1 MRIPKVLLAP
11 LVCGLA
17 LVPVSLW
24 YDARQS
30 AAERM
35 AHWEER
41 AATERSAESLTQP
54 IELPAG
60 VFTLGEL
67 QSQIERQA
75 NLKVEFAESLPRT
88 RLNSGEITPFAWQV
102 ELPGGRL
109 PLLTV
114 LDTAL
119 NQIGLDFEFKEG
131 VIAVAADTST
141 PHSSDRYVEVYPL
154 PQPEMASTT
163 ADEEAWAELLTTVI
177 GMQYWDT
184 TGGTGHMEAVPG
196 AVVVLQGAPQHRQ
209 IRRLLG
215 EFAKLSSPPT
225 ALTPVQLSPDAAP
238 ATTARVLA
246 ALDQPSSLDCVAK
259 RLDEVLRDLAR
270 QHHIPLVIRY
280 SRLDEVR
287 VERDTRVTKKVTG
300 ISLRSLLQL
309 VLSELELTYTV
320 SDGSLIVTTSDETGN
335 SMRLVAYPV
344 HDLLAL
350 EPNHNPDR
358 LVELIITHIAPN
370 SWSNMGSAASV
381 HGSAIDGWLL
391 VGQFSD
397 VHASIERLLSQLR
410 LLLTHSHSPR
420 FVALESPTP
429 GEQRI
434 LETLETPIALDYDD
448 MPLRD
453 AVALLSDRS
462 EIPIFINS
470 KKLEEVGIRTSHS
483 VRMRFPTRP
492 LRYQLD
498 SMLSEIDLT
507 WLLDDEVVLITTPD
521 DSNSPYRLKTYLYDV
536 AVLTDTDFGLT
547 SADGLKKLIMEMNR
561 PETWDRVG
569 GPGKIDDFHGILVV
583 SQTQDVPERLPRL
596 LESTEQHCLARVSS
610 PAGPPLVISPLASAS
625 ELAIEKALLRT
636 IDVQIDNVPLQQALE
651 TLAAKHQLPLL
662 IDRFELRNNGL
673 SVDPHVSL
681 AVKQMTIGGVLDRL
695 LEPHDLSFNIQYD
708 ALNITSGDDDSRRH
722 QPRIY
727 DLRGIS
733 GDARAEPTS
742 ERYLA
747 ELLTG
752 LPPTAWSF
760 AGTSMVVNDRW
771 LFASVATR
779 VHHHVC
785 DDLHRRRTGETTLR
799 ARERQQLTEDLP
811 ELLREQEAT
820 RQKRAAERLPAA
832 TPEAKASED
841 PDPVADPFGADT
853 E

>member
-1 MRIPKVLLAP
+1 MRIPKILLAP
-11 LVCGLA
+11 LICGLG
-17 LVPVSLW
+17 LVSFSLW
-24 YDARQS
+24 YGARRS
-30 AAERM
+30 AAERLGR
-35 AHWEER
+35 WEER
-41 AATERSAESLTQP
+41 AAIERSAESLTQP
-54 IELPAG
+54 LDLPAG

-67 QSQIERQA
+67 QSQIERQTK
-75 NLKVEFAESLPRT
+75 LKLEFADSLPRT
-88 RLNSGEITPFAWQV
+88 QLNSGEITPFAWQV

-114 LDTAL
+114 LDTTL
-119 NQIGLDFEFKEG
+119 NQIGLTFEFKEG
-131 VIAVAADTST
+131 VIAVAADTSA
-141 PHSSDRYVEVYPL
+141 PSSADKYAEVYPL

-163 ADEEAWAELLTTVI
+163 ADEEAWGELLKSVT
-177 GMQYWDT
+177 GFQHWDG
-184 TGGTGHMEAVPG
+184 TGGSGHMEAVPG
-196 AVVVLQGAPQHRQ
+196 AVVVLQTAPQHRQ

-215 EFAKLSSPPT
+215 EFTKLSSPPT

-238 ATTARVLA
+238 ETTARVLA
-246 ALDQPSSLDCVAK
+246 ALEEPSGLDCVAK

-280 SRLDEVR
+280 ARLDEVR
-287 VERDTRVTKKVTG
+287 VERDTKVTKNVTG
-300 ISLRSLLQL
+300 ISLRSVLHL

-320 SDGSLIVTTSDETGN
+320 SDGALVVTTSDETGD
-335 SMRLVAYPV
+335 SMGLVAYPV

-350 EPNHNPDR
+350 EPNRNPDR

-370 SWSNMGSAASV
+370 SWDGGGGIGSV

-391 VGQFSD
+391 VSQFSE
-397 VHASIERLLSQLR
+397 VHEEIERFLSQLR
-410 LLLTHSHSPR
+410 QFVKHSRSPR
-420 FVALESPTP
+420 YLSLEQPTP

-434 LETLETPIALDYDD
+434 RDALNRPIALDYDS
-448 MPLRD
+448 MPLNE
-453 AVALLSDRS
+453 AMSLLSDRLR
-462 EIPIFINS
+462 IPIVINS
-470 KKLEEVGIRTSHS
+470 KKLEESGGRVDLPA
-483 VRMRFPTRP
+483 RMRFPTRP
-492 LRYQLD
+492 LHYQLD
-498 SMLSEIDLT
+498 SLLSELDWA
-507 WLLDDEVVLITTPD
+507 WLLDDEVVVITTPD

-536 AVLTDTDFGLT
+536 AVLTDADFGLT
-547 SADGLKKLIMEMNR
+547 SADGLKKLIMEINQPLSWER
-561 PETWDRVG
+561 TG
-569 GPGKIDDFHGILVV
+569 GPGTIDNFHGIFVV

-596 LESTEQHCLARVSS
+596 LESIEQHCLARVSS
-610 PAGPPLVISPLASAS
+610 PAEAPLVISPLASAS

-651 TLAAKHQLPLL
+651 TLAAEHQLPLL

-695 LEPHDLSFNIQYD
+695 LEPHNLSFNIQYD
-708 ALNITSGDDDSRRH
+708 ALNITSGDDDARRH

-727 DLRGIS
+727 DLSGIS
-733 GDARAEPTS
+733 SDARAEPTS
-742 ERYLA
+742 EKYLA

-760 AGTSMVVNDRW
+760 AGTSLLVNDRW

-779 VHHHVC
+779 VHHRVC
-785 DDLHRRRTGETTLR
+785 DDLHRRRTGETTQR
-799 ARERQQLTEDLP
+799 AREREQLTEDLP
-811 ELLREQEAT
+811 ALLREQEAA